1 MRKFF
6 YARLAADNLKKNRR
20 TYLPY
25 LISGS
30 VTCAMLYII
39 SSLSLNDGLKKL
51 QEGSVILPVILRIGT
66 CIAMFFAAIFL
77 FYTNSF
83 LMKHRRKEFG
93 LYQLLGM
100 EKRHLAR
107 VLFFETVYTLLIT
120 LLFGLAAGMLLDK
133 LMYMLVLRIMGG
145 ISDAQIPLGFSFNGF
160 ALLWVTAFFG
170 IVFFLIFLNAVRI
183 VRFTKPISM
192 LSQANAGER
201 EPKTKIIMAILGVIL
216 LGTGYTMSICAR
228 NSELI
233 LKLMLPAVLSV
244 IVGTYFL
251 FMAGSIALLKLL
263 KKNKSFYYK
272 TRHFTAVSGM
282 IYRMKQNAVGLA
294 GICILSTMVLVMIS
308 STTCMM
314 IGMDDLLKTMFA
326 REVTVTKICEPD
338 EESDF
343 VSKINT
349 ALAQKDIEPENA
361 VTYFRFSKACSFTD
375 GKFIDYIADRY
386 SDEDAPLFL
395 SVTANNFYADMT
407 GISIPLEKNE
417 ILLAGNAALP
427 TLRHQ
432 TEICGQKFTIR
443 QLTEPIRGY
452 NNSEQNVLAVVSDSD
467 VLKALAKT
475 DNKNIE
481 YIYAFDMP
489 EERTA
494 EIFGDMFTRW
504 EDEALMERFD
514 HANIDCRNEYRTEYI
529 SVFGGLF
536 FIALFLGVLFTVQ
549 MVLMIYYKQ
558 ISEGHDDRSRYVIMQ
573 NVGMSLGEVRQ
584 TIRSQILTV
593 FFLPLVTAAIHTVFC
608 IPVIKTVLS
617 EMELINLK
625 LTYLILGVTFIV
637 FSILYALIYAATA
650 KIYYRIVSS
659 RTAEAA

>member
-25 LISGS
+25 LISCS

-39 SSLSLNDGLKKL
+39 CSLSMNDGLQNLEK
-51 QEGSVILPVILRIGT
+51 GDVILPVILRIGT

-120 LLFGLAAGMLLDK
+120 MLFGFAAGMLLDK

-170 IVFFLIFLNAVRI
+170 IVFVLILLNAVRI
-183 VRFTKPISM
+183 VHFTKPVTM
-192 LSQANAGER
+192 LSQPNAGER
-201 EPKTKIIMAILGVIL
+201 EPKTKLIMAILGVL
-216 LGTGYTMSICAR
+216 LLAAGYIMSLRAKD
-228 NSELI
+228 SSLI

-452 NNSEQNVLAVVSDSD
+452 NNSEKNVLAVVSDSD

-481 YIYAFDMP
+481 YIYIDDPMSSLDDNNVIAFGQQLYSVIRDRLKF
-489 EERTA
+489 EKA
-494 EIFGDMFTRW
+494 
-504 EDEALMERFD
+504 EALRVGLENVRRVKFVISSH
-514 HANIDCRNEYRTEYI
+514 HA
-529 SVFGGLF
+529 LF
-536 FIALFLGVLFTVQ
+536 FHVMYHGLNGDNKLGCYYLSRKKENDDLVLKYMRNDAPF
-549 MVLMIYYKQ
+549 YYNVAMM
-558 ISEGHDDRSRYVIMQ
+558 SEIDNY
-573 NVGMSLGEVRQ
+573 
-584 TIRSQILTV
+584 
-593 FFLPLVTAAIHTVFC
+593 
-608 IPVIKTVLS
+608 
-617 EMELINLK
+617 INQ
-625 LTYLILGVTFIV
+625 
-637 FSILYALIYAATA
+637 
-650 KIYYRIVSS
+650 
-659 RTAEAA
+659 